1 MIFIEHYNGFLR
13 KSFTNRIILNIHLD
27 SHIFTHYFEILL
39 AGKYDYIESNLLKL
53 KQRIKTICDNA
64 GRDYKEIYVIAVSKT
79 FSSEVISSALD
90 FNQLD
95 FGENRVQEL
104 VSKEEELKDRIIHW
118 HLVGH
123 LQTNKV
129 KYVIPFVFLIHSVD
143 SLKLAQKIQTE
154 AAKINRII
162 KCLIQVNTSGE
173 DQKSGCEVQHVLK
186 LIKEISGLE
195 NVKIKGLM
203 TISQMMENEKDE
215 NERKIV
221 RENFRALRDL
231 FNEIKSHSIE
241 NVDMKYLSMGMTADY
256 DIAIEEGA
264 NMIRIGTAIFGQRN

>member
-1 MIFIEHYNGFLR
+1 MGKYGYIEHNLIR
-13 KSFTNRIILNIHLD
+13 LK
-27 SHIFTHYFEILL
+27 
-39 AGKYDYIESNLLKL
+39 GKVKKVCESCSRE
-53 KQRIKTICDNA
+53 Q
-64 GRDYKEIYVIAVSKT
+64 KEIYIIAVSKT
-79 FSSEVISSALD
+79 FPSDAVASALD

-104 VSKEEELKDRIIHW
+104 IAKEKELRDRIIHW